1 MNNGRKINS
10 KYVPVLIFTALFFC
24 ITFAGPVN
32 YPNGHMFCKKLTANG
47 DTIRPLTQPKDT
59 AIHDT
64 SVHPTDT
71 TIKNTLPKDT
81 TLKDTSITKTDT
93 FSFKASKDSLDAPI
107 NYAASD
113 SVVLDVPTK
122 NITLYNKAN
131 TKYKEIDLDAYKI
144 MYDQTKQVIV
154 ATYTLDTANQMI
166 GKPKMKD
173 AESTMESD
181 SIIYNLKTQ
190 KGITKNT
197 WTQSGEMYVLG
208 EKMKKVSPT
217 VYYAWRG
224 RFTTCNLD
232 TPHFAF
238 RTNKMKL
245 INQKMAI
252 SGPIHPE
259 FEGVPV
265 PIYLPFGF
273 FPISQGR
280 HSGLLPPAL
289 NTSSQFGVGLEGLG
303 YYKVLNDNFDV
314 TFRSN
319 LYSYGGWAFF
329 LTPEYKVRY
338 HYAGRLNF
346 TIQKTR
352 VLSNT
357 GKTTYDDTKTWSLNW
372 AHTVDT
378 KARPGTTFTAS
389 LNFMS
394 TKFNQY
400 VLNNQTANFTNQISS
415 SLAYSKT
422 WGGKFN
428 LTVGLTHNQNN
439 QTRLINVS
447 FPNIGFTATTLYP
460 FQKKEFVGTPKW
472 YEKLGI
478 GLTTT
483 ISGLS
488 SFYDSLFTFK
498 KALDTFQWGAQHTIP
513 ITLSLPQV
521 GPVQIAPGISWQ
533 ERWYSRKFFYSWD
546 SVNNRVNT
554 TYQNGFFVAND
565 ISFSLNLSTA
575 IFGTFN
581 KFSKTST
588 VAGLHHVIRP
598 TFGLTFKPDLSSQYY
613 RNIQVDTF
621 KHYQNISNFQG
632 TTYGAFSPGEFGGI
646 SFGLDNNL
654 EMKVR
659 SKSDTSETGIRKI
672 KLIDG
677 LGFTGSYNYL
687 ADSFKLSTISFYLR
701 STLFQ
706 NINITGGATLD
717 PYVTDSTGYRRNIY
731 AWNQPGK
738 GFSLGKIT
746 GGSLAISTSFK
757 SKPKDEKKAEED
769 KKQALDQLPMTVEEQ
784 QAQLDYIRN
793 NPSEF
798 ADFNIAWSV
807 NISFSLS
814 FSKTLKPDFSG
825 YTTNLNSGLT
835 LNGDFNLTPKW
846 KVGYNAFYDVKN
858 LKLNGLSGYLS
869 RDLHCW
875 QMSINV
881 IPVGPWRS
889 FSITLNPKSGILRD
903 LRVNRARTF
912 Q

>member
-1 MNNGRKINS
+1 
-10 KYVPVLIFTALFFC
+10 
-24 ITFAGPVN
+24 
-32 YPNGHMFCKKLTANG
+32 MFCKKLTAST
-47 DTIRPLTQPKDT
+47 DTVRPGTQLKDKAIRDSGHH
-59 AIHDT
+59 A
-64 SVHPTDT
+64 TDT
-71 TIKNTLPKDT
+71 TIKDT
-81 TLKDTSITKTDT
+81 VLRDTSLKDTAVTKTDT
-93 FSFKASKDSLDAPI
+93 FSIKASKDSLDAPI
-107 NYAASD
+107 NYSASD

-131 TKYKEIDLDAYKI
+131 TKYKDIDLDAYKI
-144 MYDQTKQVIV
+144 LYDQSKQVIV
-154 ATYTLDTANQMI
+154 ATYTLDTAKQMI

-173 AESTMESD
+173 ESSTMESD

-197 WTQSGEMYVLG
+197 WTQSGEMFVLS

-224 RFTTCNLD
+224 RFTTCELD

-259 FEGVPV
+259 FEGVPI

-303 YYKVLNDNFDV
+303 YYKVLSDNFDV
-314 TFRSN
+314 TLRSN

-378 KARPGTTFTAS
+378 KARPGTTFTANV
-389 LNFMS
+389 NFMS

-422 WGGKFN
+422 WNGKYN
-428 LTVGLTHNQNN
+428 LTVSLTHNQNN

-460 FQKKEFVGTPKW
+460 FQKKEFAGTPKW

-478 GLTTT
+478 GLTST

-513 ITLSLPQV
+513 ITLSLPQL

-546 SVNNRVNT
+546 SVNNRVNMT
-554 TYQNGFFVAND
+554 HQNGFFVAND
-565 ISFSLNLSTA
+565 VSFSLNLSTA

-588 VAGLHHVIRP
+588 IAGLHHVIRP
-598 TFGLTFKPDLSSQYY
+598 TIGITFKPDLSSQYY

-621 KHYQNISNFQG
+621 KHYQNVSNFQG

-677 LGFTGSYNYL
+677 FGFNGSYNYL
-687 ADSFKLSTISFYLR
+687 ADSFKLSTIAFYLR

-738 GFSLGKIT
+738 GFSLGRIT

-769 KKQALDQLPMTVEEQ
+769 KKQAMDQLPMTVEEQ

-825 YTTNLNSGLT
+825 YTTSLNSGIT

-889 FSITLNPKSGILRD
+889 FSITLNPKSAILRD
-903 LRVNRARTF
+903 LKVNRARTF

>member
-32 YPNGHMFCKKLTANG
+32 YSKGHMFCKKLTAST
-47 DTIRPLTQPKDT
+47 DTVRPGTQLKDKPIRDSGHH
-59 AIHDT
+59 A
-64 SVHPTDT
+64 TDT
-71 TIKNTLPKDT
+71 TIKDT
-81 TLKDTSITKTDT
+81 VLRDTSLKDTAVTKTDT
-93 FSFKASKDSLDAPI
+93 FSIKASKDSLDAPI
-107 NYAASD
+107 NYSASD

-131 TKYKEIDLDAYKI
+131 TKYKDIDLDAYKI
-144 MYDQTKQVIV
+144 LYDQSKQVIV
-154 ATYTLDTANQMI
+154 ATYTLDTAKQMI

-173 AESTMESD
+173 ESSTMESD

-197 WTQSGEMYVLG
+197 WTQSGEMFVLS

-224 RFTTCNLD
+224 RFTTCELD

-259 FEGVPV
+259 FEGVPI

-303 YYKVLNDNFDV
+303 YYKVLSDNFDV
-314 TFRSN
+314 TLRSN

-378 KARPGTTFTAS
+378 KARPGTTFTANV
-389 LNFMS
+389 NFMS

-422 WGGKFN
+422 WNGKYN
-428 LTVGLTHNQNN
+428 LTVSLTHNQNN

-460 FQKKEFVGTPKW
+460 FQKKEFAGTPKW

-478 GLTTT
+478 GLTST

-513 ITLSLPQV
+513 ITLSLPQL

-546 SVNNRVNT
+546 SVNNRVNMT
-554 TYQNGFFVAND
+554 HQNGFFVAND
-565 ISFSLNLSTA
+565 VSFSLNLSTA

-588 VAGLHHVIRP
+588 IAGLHHVIRP
-598 TFGLTFKPDLSSQYY
+598 TIGITFKPDLSSQYY

-621 KHYQNISNFQG
+621 KHYQNVSNFQG

-677 LGFTGSYNYL
+677 FGFNGSYNYL
-687 ADSFKLSTISFYLR
+687 ADSFKLSTIAFYLR

-738 GFSLGKIT
+738 GFSLGRIT

-769 KKQALDQLPMTVEEQ
+769 KKQAMDQLPMTVEEQ

-825 YTTNLNSGLT
+825 YTTSLNSGIT

-889 FSITLNPKSGILRD
+889 FSITLNPKSAILRD
-903 LRVNRARTF
+903 LKVNRARTF